1 MGTNQPNNI
10 TIYGRLSW
18 PVFGYTE
25 AVSRNARSTYQV
37 PGEQVTPTFNLLLED
52 AQLNKFKTH
61 VADVYLPWVASGESK
76 VQLDAR
82 QIDMLLKQLDSDF
95 EMQPPY
101 IPLKPVPEKSRDL
114 APEAVAML
122 KVNGRRGI
130 DIEQRAVVNDEAEL
144 IVPPSEI
151 LSFPVVK
158 PIRQTVHNLY
168 GGCYAAA
175 TLNLYAYIS
184 GKMPGFSASAGVVV
198 FKADGERFGGGVDVD
213 EDEIFLD

>member
-1 MGTNQPNNI
+1 M
-10 TIYGRLSW
+10 Y
-18 PVFGYTE
+18 
-25 AVSRNARSTYQV
+25 AVGLGNGGQQGARGGLQREQSAL
-37 PGEQVTPTFNLLLED
+37 GEK
-52 AQLNKFKTH
+52 AQF
-61 VADVYLPWVASGESK
+61 
-76 VQLDAR
+76 
-82 QIDMLLKQLDSDF
+82 
-95 EMQPPY
+95 
-101 IPLKPVPEKSRDL
+101 
-114 APEAVAML
+114 
-122 KVNGRRGI
+122 
-130 DIEQRAVVNDEAEL
+130 IEQRAVVNDEVEL